1 MLQPT
6 DETRLWQLKGD
17 GDADARELLV
27 ARYVRLAQMLARRYM
42 RTSEPLEDL
51 EQVAMLGLVNAV
63 DRFDPARGTS
73 FSTFAVPTILG
84 ELKRHFRDRTW
95 MLRVPR
101 DVRDASTVVERTIKV
116 LSGDLGRSPSTT
128 EVADAAGMTVE
139 QVIEAREATLAYR
152 CESLDRPVQE
162 AGEDGSLTLGDR
174 LGTLDT
180 NLRDAERGV
189 LLEQL
194 AAVALSRRDW
204 EVVRLRIEEDLLQR
218 EIAERVGVSQMQ
230 VSRILRDAVSR
241 LQLAAA

>member
-1 MLQPT
+1 MLQMA
-6 DETRLWQLKGD
+6 DEAQLWKLKAEGD
-17 GDADARELLV
+17 TEARELLV
-27 ARYVRLAQMLARRYM
+27 ERYVRLAEMLARRYR

-63 DRFDPARGTS
+63 DRFDPARRTS

-101 DVRDASTVVERTIKV
+101 DIRDNSTAVERTIKM
-116 LSGDLGRSPSTT
+116 LAGETGRSPSTV
-128 EVADAAGMTVE
+128 EVAEAAGLTVE
-139 QVIEAREATLAYR
+139 QVLEAREAALAYR
-152 CESLDRPVQE
+152 CESLDRPVQD
-162 AGEDGSLTLGDR
+162 AAEDGALTLGDR
-174 LGTLDT
+174 IGTHDRG
-180 NLRDAERGV
+180 LRHAEHSV

-194 AAVALSRRDW
+194 AAEALSDRDW
-204 EVVRLRIEEDLLQR
+204 EVVRLRVEEDLLQR

-241 LQLAAA
+241 LRLVA